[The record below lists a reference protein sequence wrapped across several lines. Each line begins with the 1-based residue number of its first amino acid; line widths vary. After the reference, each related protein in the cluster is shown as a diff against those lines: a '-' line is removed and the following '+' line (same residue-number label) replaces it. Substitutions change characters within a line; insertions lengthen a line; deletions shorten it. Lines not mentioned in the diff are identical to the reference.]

1 MGRGSSPLCFFGIF
15 NYTGAE
21 RLWASGAQKC
31 DTQWHSYV
39 ERAATIKTFSS
50 DARGSDYANATGCV
64 SPPRHQVARRVIIM
78 LHFCPVVLQR
88 RPSLSKI
95 FAQSFRLS
103 FVNMRSD
110 SSSSPPLPRPL
121 RCACAKLFR
130 DSLITSDG
138 IYNYVG
144 KFWRTLLD

>member
-1 MGRGSSPLCFFGIF
+1 M
-15 NYTGAE
+15 
-21 RLWASGAQKC
+21 WASCAQKC

-39 ERAATIKTFSS
+39 ERAATIKTFST
-50 DARGSDYANATGCV
+50 DARGSDYANATGRV
-64 SPPRHQVARRVIIM
+64 SPRHQVARRVIIT
-78 LHFCPVVLQR
+78 LYFCPVVLQR

-95 FAQSFRLS
+95 FTQSFRLS

-110 SSSSPPLPRPL
+110 SSSSPLPPPPQG
-121 RCACAKLFR
+121 CGACAKLFR

-144 KFWRTLLD
+144 KFWRTFLD